1 MSDMKP
7 SGTDNKGVKYE
18 IRQEVLEAT
27 LDQVVRTLG
36 PERALIALAQGPTS
50 PLQLEVQRGFVGLAC
65 LEEADVS
72 LSTIE
77 TVFGSGRSEQSLV
90 RGETTPPEATDSMK
104 YAGLRSVLCAPIF
117 RDGHE
122 PFGVIYLDDKTKVG
136 AFGEQHLAWLT
147 RIGKA
152 LGSNARRTEREP
164 DHSELWRDFREQAFR
179 AGNVDLRLA
188 ESCLKKALACCLDG
202 DLGALCRAR
211 TLSDLSEILRLQGRH
226 SQALQLI
233 KKAIV
238 AVGAESEI
246 GYAAT
251 IPFYNNL
258 AGLHYE
264 LGQTEQAEALY
275 RRIVQRA
282 DQLGAECKALIP
294 VLCNWGTV
302 SLKAQKLTLALS
314 LFERASRL
322 AAERFGEQNQ
332 IVLQCRQRLDECR
345 RLSA

>member
-1 MSDMKP
+1 MKP
-7 SGTDNKGVKYE
+7 LGTDNKGVKFE

-27 LDQVVRTLG
+27 LDQVVRTLR
-36 PERALIALAQGPTS
+36 PERALIALMDSPKS
-50 PLQLEVQRGFVGLAC
+50 PLQLEVQRGFVGQVC
-65 LEEADVS
+65 LESADLS
-72 LSTIE
+72 LSTIQ
-77 TVFGSGRSEQSLV
+77 TVLGSGRSEQSLV
-90 RGETTPPEATDSMK
+90 RGQITPPKATESMR

-117 RDGHE
+117 RDEHE

-136 AFGEQHLAWLT
+136 AFGEQHLSWLT

-152 LGSNARRTEREP
+152 LGSNARVVERLP
-164 DHSELWRDFREQAFR
+164 DPSELWRDYREQAFR
-179 AGNVDLRLA
+179 ARNVDLSLA

-226 SQALQLI
+226 AQALQLV
-233 KKAIV
+233 KKAIS
-238 AVGAESEI
+238 AAEAESEVD
-246 GYAAT
+246 YTAT

-258 AGLHYE
+258 AGLHYA
-264 LGQTEQAEALY
+264 LGETERAESLY
-275 RRIVQRA
+275 RRIVERA

-294 VLCNWGTV
+294 VLSNWGTV

-314 LFERASRL
+314 LFERAARL
-322 AAERFGEQNQ
+322 ASERFGEQNQ
-332 IVLQCRQRLDECR
+332 IVVQCQQRLDECR